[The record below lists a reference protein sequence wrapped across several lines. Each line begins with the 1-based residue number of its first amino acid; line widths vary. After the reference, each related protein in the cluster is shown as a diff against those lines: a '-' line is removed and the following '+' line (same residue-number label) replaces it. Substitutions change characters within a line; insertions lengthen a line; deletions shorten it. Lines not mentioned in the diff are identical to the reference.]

1 MECHVQKLLESTDSA
16 ERVKNE
22 AGGGRE
28 NRRGRKKLKG
38 GVKGE
43 KEREGRCKTEQ
54 REEEEEE
61 EEEAMDESSADLS
74 PGEIIL
80 WWLSQLRRERERERE
95 RGAGI

>member
-1 MECHVQKLLESTDSA
+1 MQKLLESTDSA

-54 REEEEEE
+54 REEEEE
-61 EEEAMDESSADLS
+61 AMDESSADLS

-95 RGAGI
+95 RERGAGI